1 MLKQKKQE
9 CGTGVKIKGNGSRN
23 DKFKL
28 LANKTEATFL
38 LDSAND
44 LYQFHC
50 SKHRKA
56 YKHSP

>member
-9 CGTGVKIKGNGSRN
+9 CGIGVKIKGNGSRN

-44 LYQFHC
+44 LYQIHC
-50 SKHRKA
+50 SKH
-56 YKHSP
+56 